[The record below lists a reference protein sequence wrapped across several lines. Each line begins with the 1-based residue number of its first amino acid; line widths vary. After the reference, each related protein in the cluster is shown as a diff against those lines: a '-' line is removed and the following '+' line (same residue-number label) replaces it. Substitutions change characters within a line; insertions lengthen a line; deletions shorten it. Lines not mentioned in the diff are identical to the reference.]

1 MHRKEL
7 NSSIFFLKQ
16 KLLAGVH
23 NGRVTN
29 MSACLPQAMKRKN
42 DGTDQN
48 ERAQNNIPRGQ
59 VVEWA
64 SEVERRMS
72 IIQKECFITN
82 LRKNTTRKILYE
94 KVGEGYSPYLNI
106 LLLL

>member
-1 MHRKEL
+1 
-7 NSSIFFLKQ
+7 
-16 KLLAGVH
+16 
-23 NGRVTN
+23 

>member
-1 MHRKEL
+1 ML
-7 NSSIFFLKQ
+7 V
-16 KLLAGVH
+16 GVH

-42 DGTDQN
+42 DDGTDQN

-82 LRKNTTRKILYE
+82 LRKNTTRKIFYMKKLE
-94 KVGEGYSPYLNI
+94 KNTVHILIFCYYSL
-106 LLLL
+106 